1 MLVIIATDLSDE
13 KKCQLL
19 TLPKK
24 HKKAIAWK
32 ISYIKGISPTVCM
45 HLIDLEESYKNNME
59 CQRSLNP
66 NIKVV
71 VKKEVIKWL
80 DASIIYPIYNSM

>member
-1 MLVIIATDLSDE
+1 
-13 KKCQLL
+13 
-19 TLPKK
+19 
-24 HKKAIAWK
+24 
-32 ISYIKGISPTVCM
+32 M

-80 DASIIYPIYNSM
+80 DASIIYPIYNSMWVSHIQCVPMRGRMTAIENEKKELIASRVVIR